1 MPAIVLVM
9 GKEGRLQQNE
19 QKTILLQPLFAMI
32 RKPEAS
38 VFRVRSNVRFVLAV
52 EADDAARLFDVVV
65 AGDGDEEQVELGNV
79 LDQFDRRAVGQ
90 FAVEDDHVPGPSSR
104 CPGC

>member
-1 MPAIVLVM
+1 ML
-9 GKEGRLQQNE
+9 
-19 QKTILLQPLFAMI
+19 

-38 VFRVRSNVRFVLAV
+38 VFRVRSDIRFVLAV

-79 LDQFDRRAVGQ
+79 LDQFDRRAS
-90 FAVEDDHVPGPSSR
+90 DNSP
-104 CPGC
+104 